1 MSGLCSEH
9 TFYSAFFVLCTECLP
24 SVISSPRVVD
34 SSRAGVRTL
43 DGLQCGQRQA
53 RGAEDS
59 SLVPLCLLSFLP
71 QVAEALWPVPSASPA
86 QRGLCLMSWQLFFSF
101 QNLPVGSLHHGG
113 WHAISLIF
121 PAYPRQHS
129 ESTTA

>member
-43 DGLQCGQRQA
+43 DGPQSAAAPGQGSRRLESRPA
-53 RGAEDS
+53 PPLVPPSTSRGS
-59 SLVPLCLLSFLP
+59 SLACSLC
-71 QVAEALWPVPSASPA
+71 VSAR
-86 QRGLCLMSWQLFFSF
+86 RGLCLTSWQLFFSF

>member
-9 TFYSAFFVLCTECLP
+9 TFHSAFFVLCTECLP
-24 SVISSPRVVD
+24 SVTSSPCVVD

-43 DGLQCGQRQA
+43 DGPQSAASA
-53 RGAEDS
+53 RPGEQKTRVSSRSASCPSFHKSCKLSGLFPLRLRPEGAVLNVLAALL
-59 SLVPLCLLSFLP
+59 LVP
-71 QVAEALWPVPSASPA
+71 EPA
-86 QRGLCLMSWQLFFSF
+86 GG
-101 QNLPVGSLHHGG
+101 VIHHGG
-113 WHAISLIF
+113 WRAISLIF

>member
-43 DGLQCGQRQA
+43 DGPQSAAAPGQGSRRLESRPA
-53 RGAEDS
+53 PPLVPPSTSRGS
-59 SLVPLCLLSFLP
+59 SLACSLCVSRPERAVLNVLAALLLVP
-71 QVAEALWPVPSASPA
+71 EPA
-86 QRGLCLMSWQLFFSF
+86 GG
-101 QNLPVGSLHHGG
+101 VIHHGG